1 MVQRICDSEFPKCP
15 TDARSGE
22 FYKLRVKDLSPTQFA
37 VGKAEVEVRAG
48 RMRKKYKKDPD
59 KLHDYLRVRPVPIV
73 VRGERFYLVDHR
85 VLGSITHVFRV
96 NPPGKRPSDLH
107 LCPGIPALTLS
118 AGRSRPSAAGIRRPF
133 SLHNSAG
140 PTHRPQST
148 LPRPVGPAA
157 WPCESMNAC
166 LRPVGSIRRAVHV
179 APATARPHDPTPLVP
194 DAIESYP

>member
-37 VGKAEVEVRAG
+37 VGMAEVEVRAG

-85 VLGSITHVFRV
+85 I
-96 NPPGKRPSDLH
+96 
-107 LCPGIPALTLS
+107 
-118 AGRSRPSAAGIRRPF
+118 
-133 SLHNSAG
+133 
-140 PTHRPQST
+140 
-148 LPRPVGPAA
+148 
-157 WPCESMNAC
+157 
-166 LRPVGSIRRAVHV
+166 
-179 APATARPHDPTPLVP
+179 
-194 DAIESYP
+194 